1 MVDRAARGVEI
12 VYVKVWKLSSLGPV
26 AESGLLDR
34 LVHDWLSS
42 ALELAPVVL
51 LEGPRASGKSTILR
65 MLLDAG
71 DLRSVIDLTDPVTR
85 QSAAADPLGFLE
97 ALTPPVAIDEVQ
109 LVPDLA
115 LAVKRL
121 VDRPGSW
128 GPAVLTGSS
137 PVARGN
143 LGGSDPLVGRAVR
156 LRLRPLTLR
165 EQAGLPSSLLAA
177 LVDRDFTDFA
187 RGGPDRSGYI
197 DLARRSGFP
206 AARHLSASA
215 AAAWFRAS
223 YVDGVLPRALDD
235 ENRRVNPALL
245 NQVLR
250 ALAASPAAELN
261 VSELGQRLDLNR
273 HTITA
278 HLGLLQDLGL
288 IDAVPGWRLGA
299 SKRHVSRPKVHPTDG
314 ALCGWAIGGSPTDA
328 EIGGMVESLVQR
340 ELAAQV
346 DASLGAA
353 QLHHWRSGRHEVDLV
368 LEVDGD
374 FVAFEVKLSRSL
386 PTGATSGMDALADV
400 VGPRLR
406 RGVVLY
412 AGEEVVPLA
421 PGRLAMPIAALWRTT
436 GPSPAPSSGD
446 DPPQIPIVAG

>member
-1 MVDRAARGVEI
+1 MAGTN
-12 VYVKVWKLSSLGPV
+12 
-26 AESGLLDR
+26 LLDR
-34 LVHDWLSS
+34 LVHDQLAS

-71 DLRSVIDLTDPVTR
+71 DLRSVIDLTDPVIR

-165 EQAGLPSSLLAA
+165 EQAGMPDSVVAA
-177 LVDRDFTDFA
+177 LADPDFMDFA
-187 RGGPDRSGYI
+187 PGGPDRPGYI
-197 DLARRSGFP
+197 DLAQRSGFP
-206 AARHLSASA
+206 AARQLSATA

-223 YVDGVLPRALDD
+223 YVGGVLPRALDD

-245 NQVLR
+245 SQVLR
-250 ALAASPAAELN
+250 TLAACPAAELN
-261 VSELGQRLDLNR
+261 VAALGQRLDLNR
-273 HTITA
+273 HTVTA
-278 HLGLLQDLGL
+278 HMGLLQDLGL
-288 IDAVPGWRLGA
+288 IDAVPGWRPGA

-340 ELAAQV
+340 ELAAQA

-353 QLHHWRSGRHEVDLV
+353 RLHHWRSGRHEVDLV
-368 LEVDGD
+368 LEVEGD
-374 FVAFEVKLSRSL
+374 FVAVEVKLSRSL
-386 PTGATSGMDALADV
+386 PTGATSGIDAFADV

-421 PGRLAMPIAALWRTT
+421 PGRLAIPMAALWRT
-436 GPSPAPSSGD
+436 PDPCSVLPGD
-446 DPPQIPIVAG
+446 DERR